1 MKDSRNSPFKYYLT
15 GTQIA
20 GTVFV
25 SVFVG
30 YQLDKLCDNEIYFIT
45 IIISLLSI
53 FYTLHSLIKDVN
65 KKKKKS
71 KKNLLIIR
79 YY

>member
-65 KKKKKS
+65 KKK
-71 KKNLLIIR
+71 
-79 YY
+79 